1 MLPRPFT
8 LDAAEA
14 VCGIP
19 PLRPGSALDL
29 VGGLAHRSLLASA
42 RASRPG
48 GPTWFGQLDTIRA
61 HARGVLR
68 ESGEEEAVVRARTR
82 WVVDRVAAA
91 PRYGRPGQ
99 VAWFDWLDDN
109 RATIEASLEEAL
121 DPGAPGRPSEEL
133 PFTVGR
139 LMRYWIDRM
148 HVVTGRRLVRL
159 AAEVT
164 WSDPLAAAASAVALG
179 VIQAVDQDMAERAA
193 AAARRAPGAARRSRG
208 AVGRTRATC
217 SPGSRPRSGRATT
230 GPSRP
235 GSPGPRPSSAR
246 GPATSTSSLT
256 ARALVSA
263 ADLIVGDAQEAMAL
277 ARAVLAEEAGIGD
290 DFAALFAAVTLGIG
304 AGFAGDPDAGLTWT
318 EEILRRQAAL
328 GIHDVGDVLEQ
339 RGGHLDA
346 VGRPDDAVRTLSA
359 SAARQRR
366 VGRTWP
372 RTEGTAERLEQL
384 RTRLGAARF
393 TLAWRAGQHLELVEL
408 VEPTA
413 DRRPTPADQQPSSR
427 AAR

>member
-1 MLPRPFT
+1 M
-8 LDAAEA
+8 
-14 VCGIP
+14 
-19 PLRPGSALDL
+19 
-29 VGGLAHRSLLASA
+29 
-42 RASRPG
+42 
-48 GPTWFGQLDTIRA
+48 
-61 HARGVLR
+61 LR
-68 ESGEEEAVVRARTR
+68 ESGEEAAVLAARTR

-91 PRYGRPGQ
+91 PRYSRPGQ

-109 RATIEASLEEAL
+109 QATIDASLEEAL
-121 DPGAPGRPSEEL
+121 DPGAPCRPSEEL
-133 PFTVGR
+133 PFTVCR

-179 VIQAVDQDMAERAA
+179 VIQAVDQDMAEARPKLLAALPVLLAAPEERWGDAGDLLTGMAA
-193 AAARRAPGAARRSRG
+193 AVWTGDDWSLAARIARTAAEFG
-208 AVGRTRATC
+208 ERT
-217 SPGSRPRSGRATT
+217 GDVHGV
-230 GPSRP
+230 
-235 GSPGPRPSSAR
+235 
-246 GPATSTSSLT
+246 LT

-263 ADLIVGDAQEAMAL
+263 ADLIVGDAQEAMTL

-290 DFAALFAAVTLGIG
+290 DFAAMFAAVTLGIG
-304 AGFAGDPDAGLTWT
+304 AGFVGDPDAGLAWT
-318 EEILRRQAAL
+318 EEILRRQTAL
-328 GIHDVGDVLEQ
+328 GIHDVGDTLEQ

-366 VGRTWP
+366 VGRAWP
-372 RTEGTAERLEQL
+372 RAEGTTERLEQL

-393 TLAWRAGQHLELVEL
+393 THAWRAGQHLELAEL
-408 VEPTA
+408 LA
-413 DRRPTPADQQPSSR
+413 ADQRSAQQPGSR